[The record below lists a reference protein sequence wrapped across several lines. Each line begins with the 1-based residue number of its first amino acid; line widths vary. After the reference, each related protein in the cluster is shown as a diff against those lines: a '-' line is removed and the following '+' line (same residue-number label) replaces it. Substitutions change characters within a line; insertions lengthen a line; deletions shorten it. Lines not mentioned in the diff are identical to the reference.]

1 METPEPICGYMN
13 SMTRAPDRPKE
24 VEVALREA
32 ASELA
37 KLYGERLAGVF
48 LYGSYARGTAIRDES
63 DVDILVVLE
72 GKVEPGKELDQAD
85 QVLSD
90 LAVKHNLLPPLPIA
104 KTESEEANG
113 PFMQNVRR
121 DAIRL

>member
-90 LAVKHNLLPPLPIA
+90 LAVKHNLLTPPTHSKDRIREGKQPLYA
-104 KTESEEANG
+104 KR
-113 PFMQNVRR
+113 PP
-121 DAIRL
+121 